1 MSQPPVPLD
10 SLEFFRDDWTRLDRD
25 MDPLHAPTPPNPAR
39 FSPAQAQPVT
49 SVVPGLPAAW
59 TRVQKPPDTG
69 TYSFGPP
76 PAYVDEVWEQSDLDW
91 AQIKSLRIAA
101 TNAITEQ
108 RSANATDEEERAL
121 GKRVIAELVER
132 LVADEMRLGMRPSEG
147 RPEKI
152 RKAVYDA
159 LFGLGRLQPLI
170 DSKWIENIEMHG
182 CDVVH
187 IELIDGTMCDGPAVA
202 DSDDELI
209 ADLQFWASR
218 SKEQPRP
225 FSPSTPELNLPLGQS
240 ARLAAFAW
248 VTLRPMVTI
257 RLHGLVDVAFDELIA
272 KGTLTPLA
280 ANFLTAIVRAGES
293 IVVSGAQGA
302 GKTTLCRA
310 LCAALPPTERII
322 TFETDRELH
331 LEKMPYKHPRV
342 FGIEARQGQ
351 GEFRPDGREAGK
363 FEISEALV
371 GSLRH
376 NADRLLVGE
385 VRGGEIM
392 AMIQA
397 MQGGRGSIS
406 TTHARSARDTYNK
419 LVTCCLEVPGVS
431 EVYATR
437 TIASAINYVAFIKK
451 VNVGAKGERVRRV
464 RRVTEI
470 IAIELTAD
478 GVSFT
483 DVFKVDGSGVAK
495 AHTVPPYVEDLVD
508 AGFDYDGF
516 VRERGNA

>member
-1 MSQPPVPLD
+1 MSQPIPLD
-10 SLEFFRDDWTRLDRD
+10 DFEFFRDDWNRIDHAA
-25 MDPLHAPTPPNPAR
+25 DPLRVIDP
-39 FSPAQAQPVT
+39 QPVAVPGAGP
-49 SVVPGLPAAW
+49 SVVSTVRHLPASWAH
-59 TRVQKPPDTG
+59 TPKRSAPRVQHT
-69 TYSFGPP
+69 FGPP
-76 PAYVDEVWEQSDLDW
+76 PGYVDEVWDQSDLDW
-91 AQIKSLRIAA
+91 AQIKALRIAA
-101 TNAITEQ
+101 TNAIAEQ
-108 RSANATDEEERAL
+108 RTANSTEDEEQAL
-121 GKRVIAELVER
+121 GRRVIAELVDR
-132 LVADEMRLGMRPSEG
+132 MIADEMRMGLQPDDAKAG
-147 RPEKI
+147 KI
-152 RKAVYDA
+152 RRAVFDA

-170 DSKWIENIEMHG
+170 DSKWIENIELHG

-187 IELIDGTMCDGPAVA
+187 IELKDGTMCDGPAVA
-202 DSDDELI
+202 DSDEELI

-218 SKEQPRP
+218 SKEHPRP
-225 FSPSTPELNLPLGQS
+225 FSPATPEMNLPLGES

-257 RLHGLVDVAFDELIA
+257 RLHGMVDVDFDDLIA

-280 ANFLTAIVRAGES
+280 ANFLGAVVRAGES

-310 LCAALPPTERII
+310 LCAALPPSERII

-331 LEKMPYKHPRV
+331 LERMPNKHPRV

-363 FEISEALV
+363 FEISEALI

-431 EVYATR
+431 ESYATR

-451 VNVGAKGERVRRV
+451 VNIAAKGERVRRV

-483 DVFKVDGSGVAK
+483 DVFKDDGTGVGK
-495 AHTVPPYVEDLVD
+495 ANTVPPYVEDLVD

-516 VRERGNA
+516 VRERGLS

>member
-1 MSQPPVPLD
+1 
-10 SLEFFRDDWTRLDRD
+10 
-25 MDPLHAPTPPNPAR
+25 
-39 FSPAQAQPVT
+39 
-49 SVVPGLPAAW
+49 
-59 TRVQKPPDTG
+59 
-69 TYSFGPP
+69 
-76 PAYVDEVWEQSDLDW
+76 
-91 AQIKSLRIAA
+91 
-101 TNAITEQ
+101 
-108 RSANATDEEERAL
+108 
-121 GKRVIAELVER
+121 
-132 LVADEMRLGMRPSEG
+132 
-147 RPEKI
+147 
-152 RKAVYDA
+152 
-159 LFGLGRLQPLI
+159 LGRLQPLV
-170 DSKWIENIEMHG
+170 DSKWIENIELHG

-187 IELIDGTMCDGPAVA
+187 IELKDGTMCDGPAVA
-202 DSDDELI
+202 DSDEELI

-218 SKEQPRP
+218 SKEHPRP
-225 FSPSTPELNLPLGQS
+225 FSPATPEMNLPLGES

-257 RLHGLVDVAFDELIA
+257 RLHGMVDVDFDDLIA

-280 ANFLTAIVRAGES
+280 ANFLGAVVRAGES

-310 LCAALPPTERII
+310 LCAALPPSERII

-331 LEKMPYKHPRV
+331 LERMPNKHPRV

-363 FEISEALV
+363 FEISEALI

-431 EVYATR
+431 ESYATR

-451 VNVGAKGERVRRV
+451 VNIAGKGERVRRV

-483 DVFKVDGSGVAK
+483 DVFKDDGTGVGK
-495 AHTVPPYVEDLVD
+495 ANTVPPYVEDLVD

-516 VRERGNA
+516 VRERGLS

>member
-1 MSQPPVPLD
+1 MTQPIPLED
-10 SLEFFRDDWTRLDRD
+10 FEFFRDDWNRLDRATG
-25 MDPLHAPTPPNPAR
+25 P
-39 FSPAQAQPVT
+39 
-49 SVVPGLPAAW
+49 LPAAVPGEENLTPLARATVHELPPTW
-59 TRVQKPPDTG
+59 TQAPKRGAKRPQRT
-69 TYSFGPP
+69 FGPP
-76 PAYVDEVWEQSDLDW
+76 PSYVDEVWDQSDLDW
-91 AQIKSLRIAA
+91 SQIKALRVAA
-101 TNAITEQ
+101 TNAIAEQ
-108 RSANATDEEERAL
+108 RTPNFTEEEEHAL
-121 GKRVIAELVER
+121 GRRVIADLVDR
-132 LVADEMRLGMRPSEG
+132 LIADEMSRGQQADDVKAG
-147 RPEKI
+147 KI
-152 RKAVYDA
+152 RRAVFDA
-159 LFGLGRLQPLI
+159 LFGLGRLQPLV

-187 IELIDGTMCDGPAVA
+187 VELKDGTMCDGPAVA
-202 DSDDELI
+202 DSDEELI

-218 SKEQPRP
+218 SREHPRP
-225 FSPSTPELNLPLGQS
+225 FSPATPEMNLPLGES

-257 RLHGLVDVAFDELIA
+257 RLHGMVDVDFDDLIA
-272 KGTLTPLA
+272 KETLTPLA
-280 ANFLTAIVRAGES
+280 ANFLTAVVRAGET

-310 LCAALPPTERII
+310 LCAALPPSERII

-331 LEKMPYKHPRV
+331 LEQMPSKHPRV

-351 GEFRPDGREAGK
+351 GEFRPDGREAGR
-363 FEISEALV
+363 FELSEALI

-451 VNVGAKGERVRRV
+451 VNVAAKGERIKRV

-478 GVSFT
+478 GVSFS
-483 DVFKVDGSGVAK
+483 DIFKDDGTGVAR
-495 AHTVPPYVEDLVD
+495 AHTVPPYVEDLVE

-516 VRERGNA
+516 VRERELS

>member
-1 MSQPPVPLD
+1 MTQPIPLED
-10 SLEFFRDDWTRLDRD
+10 FEFFRDDWNRLDRATG
-25 MDPLHAPTPPNPAR
+25 P
-39 FSPAQAQPVT
+39 
-49 SVVPGLPAAW
+49 LPAAVPGEENLTPLARATVHELPPTW
-59 TRVQKPPDTG
+59 TQAPKRGAQRPQRT
-69 TYSFGPP
+69 FGPP
-76 PAYVDEVWEQSDLDW
+76 PSYVDEVWDQSDLDW
-91 AQIKSLRIAA
+91 SQIKALRVAA
-101 TNAITEQ
+101 TNAIAEQ
-108 RSANATDEEERAL
+108 RTPNFTEEEEHAL
-121 GKRVIAELVER
+121 GRRVIADLVDR
-132 LVADEMRLGMRPSEG
+132 LIADEMSRGQQADDVKAG
-147 RPEKI
+147 KI
-152 RKAVYDA
+152 RRAVFDA
-159 LFGLGRLQPLI
+159 LFGLGRLQPLV

-187 IELIDGTMCDGPAVA
+187 VELKDGTMCDGPAVA
-202 DSDDELI
+202 DSDEELI

-218 SKEQPRP
+218 SREHPRP
-225 FSPSTPELNLPLGQS
+225 FSPATPEMNLPLGES

-257 RLHGLVDVAFDELIA
+257 RLHGMVDVDFDDLIA
-272 KGTLTPLA
+272 KETLTPLA
-280 ANFLTAIVRAGES
+280 ANFLTAVVRAGET

-310 LCAALPPTERII
+310 LCAALPPSERII

-331 LEKMPYKHPRV
+331 LEQMPSKHPRV

-351 GEFRPDGREAGK
+351 GEFRPDGREAGR
-363 FEISEALV
+363 FELSEALI

-451 VNVGAKGERVRRV
+451 VNVAAKGERIKRV

-478 GVSFT
+478 GVSFS
-483 DVFKVDGSGVAK
+483 DIFKDDGTGVAR
-495 AHTVPPYVEDLVD
+495 AHTVPPYVEDLVE

-516 VRERGNA
+516 VRERELS

>member
-1 MSQPPVPLD
+1 MTQPIPLED
-10 SLEFFRDDWTRLDRD
+10 FEFFRDDWRQLRD
-25 MDPLHAPTPPNPAR
+25 GGEANPQRAAASAPIEDDFTALTQ
-39 FSPAQAQPVT
+39 SMHE
-49 SVVPGLPAAW
+49 LPAAW
-59 TRVQKPPDTG
+59 AQAPQRG
-69 TYSFGPP
+69 TQRAHHTFGPP
-76 PAYVDEVWEQSDLDW
+76 PAYVDEVWDQSDLDW
-91 AQIKSLRIAA
+91 AQIKSLRVAA
-101 TNAITEQ
+101 TTAIAEQ
-108 RSANATDEEERAL
+108 RTPHATEEEEHAL
-121 GKRVIAELVER
+121 GRRVIADLVDR
-132 LVADEMRLGMRPSEG
+132 MIADEMRMGMQPDDEKAG
-147 RPEKI
+147 KI
-152 RKAVYDA
+152 RRAVFDA

-170 DSKWIENIEMHG
+170 DSKWIENIELHG

-187 IELIDGTMCDGPAVA
+187 IELKDGTMCDGPAVA
-202 DSDDELI
+202 DSDEELI

-218 SKEQPRP
+218 TREHPRP
-225 FSPSTPELNLPLGQS
+225 FSPATPEMNLPLGES

-257 RLHGLVDVAFDELIA
+257 RLHGMVDVSFDDLIA
-272 KGTLTPLA
+272 KDTLTPLA
-280 ANFLTAIVRAGES
+280 ANFLGAVVRAGES

-331 LEKMPYKHPRV
+331 LEQMPNKHPRV

-363 FEISEALV
+363 FEISEALI

-451 VNVGAKGERVRRV
+451 VNIAGKGERVKRV

-483 DVFKVDGSGVAK
+483 DVFKDDGTGVAR
-495 AHTVPPYVEDLVD
+495 AHTVPPYVDDLID
-508 AGFDYDGF
+508 AGFDYDSF
-516 VRERGNA
+516 VRERGIA

>member
-1 MSQPPVPLD
+1 MTQPIPLED
-10 SLEFFRDDWTRLDRD
+10 FEFFRDDWRQLRD
-25 MDPLHAPTPPNPAR
+25 GGEANPQRAAASAPIEDDFTALTQ
-39 FSPAQAQPVT
+39 S
-49 SVVPGLPAAW
+49 SVHELPAAW
-59 TRVQKPPDTG
+59 AQAPQRG
-69 TYSFGPP
+69 TQRAHHTFGPP
-76 PAYVDEVWEQSDLDW
+76 PAYVDEVWDQSDLDW
-91 AQIKSLRIAA
+91 AQIKSLRVAA
-101 TNAITEQ
+101 TTAIAEQ
-108 RSANATDEEERAL
+108 RTPHATEEEEHAL
-121 GKRVIAELVER
+121 GRRVIADLVDR
-132 LVADEMRLGMRPSEG
+132 MIADEMRMGMQPDDEKAG
-147 RPEKI
+147 KI
-152 RKAVYDA
+152 RRAVFDA

-170 DSKWIENIEMHG
+170 DSKWIENIELHG

-187 IELIDGTMCDGPAVA
+187 IELKDGTMCDGPAVA
-202 DSDDELI
+202 DSDEELI

-218 SKEQPRP
+218 TREHPRP
-225 FSPSTPELNLPLGQS
+225 FSPATPEMNLPLGES

-257 RLHGLVDVAFDELIA
+257 RLHGMVDVSFDDLIA
-272 KGTLTPLA
+272 KDTLTPLA
-280 ANFLTAIVRAGES
+280 ANFLGAVVRAGES

-331 LEKMPYKHPRV
+331 LEQMPNKHPRV

-363 FEISEALV
+363 FEISEALI

-451 VNVGAKGERVRRV
+451 VNIAGKGERVKRV

-483 DVFKVDGSGVAK
+483 DVFKDDGTGVAR
-495 AHTVPPYVEDLVD
+495 AHTVPPYVDDLID
-508 AGFDYDGF
+508 AGFDYDSF
-516 VRERGNA
+516 VRERGIA

>member
-1 MSQPPVPLD
+1 MTQPIPLED
-10 SLEFFRDDWTRLDRD
+10 FEFFRDDWNRLDRATG
-25 MDPLHAPTPPNPAR
+25 P
-39 FSPAQAQPVT
+39 
-49 SVVPGLPAAW
+49 LPAAVPGEENVTPLARATVHELPPTW
-59 TRVQKPPDTG
+59 TQAPKRGAKRPQHT
-69 TYSFGPP
+69 FGPP
-76 PAYVDEVWEQSDLDW
+76 PAYVDEVWDQSDLDW
-91 AQIKSLRIAA
+91 SQIKALRVAA
-101 TNAITEQ
+101 TNSIAEQ
-108 RSANATDEEERAL
+108 RTPNFTEEEEHAL
-121 GKRVIAELVER
+121 GRRVIADLVDR
-132 LVADEMRLGMRPSEG
+132 LIADEMSRGQQADDVKAG
-147 RPEKI
+147 KI
-152 RKAVYDA
+152 RRAVFDA
-159 LFGLGRLQPLI
+159 LFGLGRLQPLV

-187 IELIDGTMCDGPAVA
+187 VELKDGTMCDGPAVA
-202 DSDDELI
+202 DSDEELI

-218 SKEQPRP
+218 SREHPRP
-225 FSPSTPELNLPLGQS
+225 FSPATPEMNLPLGES

-257 RLHGLVDVAFDELIA
+257 RLHGMVDVDFDDLIA
-272 KGTLTPLA
+272 KETLTPLA
-280 ANFLTAIVRAGES
+280 ANFLTAVVRAGET

-310 LCAALPPTERII
+310 LCAALPPSERII

-331 LEKMPYKHPRV
+331 LEQMPSKHPRV

-351 GEFRPDGREAGK
+351 GEFRPDGREAGR
-363 FEISEALV
+363 FELSEALI

-451 VNVGAKGERVRRV
+451 VNVAAKGERIKRV

-478 GVSFT
+478 GVSFS
-483 DVFKVDGSGVAK
+483 DIFKDDGTGVAR
-495 AHTVPPYVEDLVD
+495 AHTVPPYVEDLVE

-516 VRERGNA
+516 VRERELS

>member
-1 MSQPPVPLD
+1 MTQPIPLED
-10 SLEFFRDDWTRLDRD
+10 FEFFRDDWSRLETTDE
-25 MDPLHAPTPPNPAR
+25 PVPALVTQQPQTPRNVASSTVTQLPPQWNQS
-39 FSPAQAQPVT
+39 SPKRGATKATQHT
-49 SVVPGLPAAW
+49 
-59 TRVQKPPDTG
+59 
-69 TYSFGPP
+69 FGPP
-76 PAYVDEVWEQSDLDW
+76 PAYVDEVWDQSDLDW
-91 AQIKSLRIAA
+91 AQIKALRIAA
-101 TNAITEQ
+101 TNAIAEQ
-108 RSANATDEEERAL
+108 RAPHSTEEEEHAL
-121 GKRVIAELVER
+121 GRRVIADLVER
-132 LVADEMRLGMRPSEG
+132 MIADEMRTGLQPDDAKAH
-147 RPEKI
+147 KI
-152 RKAVYDA
+152 RRAVFDA

-170 DSKWIENIEMHG
+170 DSKWIENIELHG

-187 IELIDGTMCDGPAVA
+187 VELKDGTMCDGPAVA

-218 SKEQPRP
+218 SKEHPRP
-225 FSPSTPELNLPLGQS
+225 FSPATPEMNLPLGES

-257 RLHGLVDVAFDELIA
+257 RLHGMVDVDFDDLVE
-272 KGTLTPLA
+272 KDTLTPLA
-280 ANFLTAIVRAGES
+280 ANFLTAVVRAGES

-310 LCAALPPTERII
+310 LCAALPPRERII

-331 LEKMPYKHPRV
+331 LEQMPNKHPRV

-351 GEFRPDGREAGK
+351 GEFRPDGREAGR
-363 FEISEALV
+363 FELSEALI

-451 VNVGAKGERVRRV
+451 VNVAGKGERVRRV

-483 DVFKVDGSGVAK
+483 DVFKDDGTGVAK
-495 AHTVPPYVEDLVD
+495 AHTVPPYVDDLVD

-516 VRERGNA
+516 VRERGVS